1 MTKLLVFAVGAA
13 LGSTLGL
20 MLGSWLSRNAE
31 LDEVRQRHID
41 IVEQHGR
48 DRLALDEAL
57 RRGPGP

>member
-20 MLGSWLSRNAE
+20 MLGSWLSRSAE

-57 RRGPGP
+57 RRRPEL